1 MSYQVWVDNICYYT
15 LTTLWEAKRKEK
27 IYKKAFS
34 WANVEIRRKE
44 HGSCS

>member
-15 LTTLWEAKRKEK
+15 LKTLWEAKRKQE

-34 WANVEIRRKE
+34 WATVEIRRIE
-44 HGSCS
+44 HAY